1 MIKHLLLQKIQN
13 MIDIKRFLV
22 QWFINFQIKKFFDKE
37 TSDSDIKNENMSDQ
51 QLAEELRKTM
61 AYCILRN
68 ISQSRAY
75 CI

>member
-13 MIDIKRFLV
+13 MIDIKGFLV
-22 QWFINFQIKKFFDKE
+22 QWFINFQIKEFFEKE

-61 AYCILRN
+61 AYFILRN